1 MFICHRCQ
9 KEIELSG
16 RAGRKDTCPICGAAL
31 RCCFNCRFYDE
42 GAHNRCREP
51 NSEWVSDRE
60 RSNFCDYFS
69 FTDKAKDTPVADTAR
84 VRAEALFKKG

>member
-1 MFICHRCQ
+1 MFACYRCH

-16 RAGRKDTCPICGAAL
+16 RVGRKDTCPFCGAAL
-31 RCCFNCRFYDE
+31 RCCLNCKFYDE
-42 GAHNRCREP
+42 GAHNQCREP

-60 RSNFCDYFS
+60 KSNFCDYFS
-69 FTDKAKDTPVADTAR
+69 FTDKAKEIPVADTTR